1 MRENFE
7 SINSSDKIDRITPV
21 IMAVPVEDFKKLEG
35 IRSVG
40 KTEHLEMGDCIELSQ
55 DKRISYSTN
64 GAYHAVAGII
74 QTGNN
79 KTYVFESFLDT
90 ITAEQEEIIKNATS
104 GIVGGGKTAV
114 KNLAEKFEGKN
125 INILQSPGKYQDF
138 NMVVIQ
144 DRLNVDSAPLL
155 CYRYDSIQEF
165 CNATGA
171 AALRLC
177 KNEAI

>member
-1 MRENFE
+1 M
-7 SINSSDKIDRITPV
+7 
-21 IMAVPVEDFKKLEG
+21 
-35 IRSVG
+35 
-40 KTEHLEMGDCIELSQ
+40 
-55 DKRISYSTN
+55 
-64 GAYHAVAGII
+64 
-74 QTGNN
+74 
-79 KTYVFESFLDT
+79 
-90 ITAEQEEIIKNATS
+90 
-104 GIVGGGKTAV
+104 
-114 KNLAEKFEGKN
+114 KNLSKKFEGKN

-177 KNEAI
+177 GNEAN